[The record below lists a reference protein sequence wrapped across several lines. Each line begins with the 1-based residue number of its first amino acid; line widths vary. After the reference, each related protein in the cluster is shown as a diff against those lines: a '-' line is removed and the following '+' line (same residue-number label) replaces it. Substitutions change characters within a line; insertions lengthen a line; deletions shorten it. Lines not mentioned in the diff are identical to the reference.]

1 MISGHQKWTEKVD
14 NKYVGALGK
23 ILLRK
28 KITGVMSKWYNS
40 QLPLTEVRNVA
51 IKASKRKKI
60 LLREI

>member
-28 KITGVMSKWYNS
+28 KITGVMSK
-40 QLPLTEVRNVA
+40 
-51 IKASKRKKI
+51 
-60 LLREI
+60 